1 MYSFLPEQT
10 AGVGTRNL
18 HVCEL
23 QGILGVINVLLH
35 NLECFEV
42 YKCCFRIVLT
52 TVVSKTRL
60 AS

>member
-23 QGILGVINVLLH
+23 QGILWPIIGCKSGANRVQI
-35 NLECFEV
+35 EM
-42 YKCCFRIVLT
+42 
-52 TVVSKTRL
+52 
-60 AS
+60 

>member
-23 QGILGVINVLLH
+23 QGILWPIIG
-35 NLECFEV
+35 
-42 YKCCFRIVLT
+42 YKLATILKCIKKKNP
-52 TVVSKTRL
+52 VSR
-60 AS
+60 